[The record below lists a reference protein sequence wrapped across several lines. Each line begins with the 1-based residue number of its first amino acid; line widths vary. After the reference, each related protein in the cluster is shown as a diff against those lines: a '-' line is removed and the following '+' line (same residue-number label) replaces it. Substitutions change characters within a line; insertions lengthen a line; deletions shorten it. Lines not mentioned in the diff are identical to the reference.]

1 MDIGKVIDIW
11 SVKSR
16 DRPCFSLLLYRK
28 IASIE
33 ATLKQKSNI
42 MKKDNDIPLEVQQRT
57 VIDLLSSVC
66 GIDNHIGSGFYQ
78 WLLQSTSN
86 KLVNNEHLVHRIK
99 ELPDSP
105 ITHKEEKLLKRIINK
120 CEHQET
126 LYQVSLDPNFDTLF
140 HKFCGK
146 TTETFKAEL
155 VYS

>member
-1 MDIGKVIDIW
+1 
-11 SVKSR
+11 
-16 DRPCFSLLLYRK
+16 
-28 IASIE
+28 
-33 ATLKQKSNI
+33 

-66 GIDNHIGSGFYQ
+66 GIDNNIGSGFYQ

-86 KLVNNEHLVHRIK
+86 KLVNNENLVHRIK

-140 HKFCGK
+140 HKICGK
-146 TTETFKAEL
+146 TTEKFKAEL